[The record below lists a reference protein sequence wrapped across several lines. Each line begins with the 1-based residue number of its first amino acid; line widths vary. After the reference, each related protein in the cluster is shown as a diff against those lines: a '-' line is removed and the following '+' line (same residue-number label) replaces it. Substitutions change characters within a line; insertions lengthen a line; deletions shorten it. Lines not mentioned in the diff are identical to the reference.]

1 MKSLI
6 CGVVMKTEDSTLIKA
21 KLFESFQIGMSA
33 TQTRVITDED
43 VKKFSE
49 ISGDINPIHLDAA
62 YAEASRYKRKIAH
75 GLISVSYFSGLFG
88 AKLPGPGC
96 VYASQ
101 NIKFSRPVYIG
112 DEVVASVI
120 ISAIDITS
128 SRLTFE
134 TTCKVNGKIVISGT
148 AEIFIP

>member
-1 MKSLI
+1 MKLLI
-6 CGVVMKTEDSTLIKA
+6 CGVAMRGEGDILMKEKM
-21 KLFESFQIGMSA
+21 FESFQIGMSA
-33 TQTRVITDED
+33 SETHVITDED

-49 ISGDINPIHLDAA
+49 ISGDVNPIHLDAA

-88 AKLPGPGC
+88 TKLPGPGC

-112 DEVVASVI
+112 DEVIATVI
-120 ISAIDITS
+120 ISAIDIHS

-134 TTCKVNGKIVISGT
+134 TLCKVKGKVVISGT

>member
-1 MKSLI
+1 MKLLI
-6 CGVVMKTEDSTLIKA
+6 CGIAMKNEDGILTKE
-21 KLFESFQIGMSA
+21 KLLESFKIGMSA
-33 TQTRVITDED
+33 TQSRVITDED

-49 ISGDINPIHLDAA
+49 ISGDINPIHLDTA

-75 GLISVSYFSGLFG
+75 GLMSVSYFSGLFG

-120 ISAIDITS
+120 ISAIDIKS

-134 TTCKVNGKIVISGT
+134 TICKVNGKIVISGT

>member
-1 MKSLI
+1 MRNESDILMK
-6 CGVVMKTEDSTLIKA
+6 E

-33 TQTRVITDED
+33 SQTRIITDED

-88 AKLPGPGC
+88 AILPGPGC

-101 NIKFSRPVYIG
+101 NIKFLRPVYLG

-120 ISAIDITS
+120 ISAIDVQS

-134 TTCKVNGKIVISGT
+134 TICKVKGKVVISGT